1 MIHPRSSSASL
12 ARLRPTVVATL
23 ALAGVLAAAAALD
36 ARAQSSPSSGSS
48 LLPWAQQ
55 GYVGIN
61 VGKPELGN
69 DCGLGGFGCD
79 DGDASVHLYTGAMFN
94 QWLGLEVGYLNFG
107 RAERAGGRTR
117 AQGINLSAV
126 ARVPVGPVNLFAKGG
141 GTYSRTEVT
150 ANALSGVPT
159 GKASGWGAA
168 YGGGV
173 GYDFGRNSSVVLE
186 YTRQDFEFAGVGR
199 KAANATSLGYVYRF

>member
-1 MIHPRSSSASL
+1 MTQSRSSSLSV
-12 ARLRPTVVATL
+12 ARMRPAGVAAL

-36 ARAQSSPSSGSS
+36 ARAQASQGYSV
-48 LLPWAQQ
+48 LPWTQQ
-55 GYVGIN
+55 GYVGLN
-61 VGKPELGN
+61 VGKPELRN
-69 DCGLGGFGCD
+69 DCGLGGFTCD
-79 DGDASVHLYTGAMFN
+79 DADASFHIYTGGMFN

-117 AQGINLSAV
+117 AHGLNLSV
-126 ARVPVGPVNLFAKGG
+126 VGRVPVGPVNLFAKAG
-141 GTYSRTEVT
+141 GTYARTEVT
-150 ANALSGVPT
+150 ADPLSGVPT
-159 GKASGWGAA
+159 GKADGWGGA

-186 YTRQDFEFAGVGR
+186 YTRQDFQFPGVGR